1 MQKPAKSKHTN
12 NRHLSNGDL
21 LDKGMNP
28 KRWKFK
34 VDNKL
39 RGAYG
44 QTDFDTKT
52 VLINKKK
59 HKNKKM
65 LAKER
70 KYHRLPDGTESILD
84 TIEHE
89 KGHILKPKASETK
102 VETAATKRVA
112 KMSPRQKKKAY
123 ALLKR

>member
-1 MQKPAKSKHTN
+1 MSD
-12 NRHLSNGDL
+12 SDL
-21 LDKGMNP
+21 LTKGMNP

-59 HKNKKM
+59 HKDKKM

-70 KYHRLPDGTESILD
+70 KYHRLPDGTESIID

-89 KGHILKPKASETK
+89 LGHIRKPKASERQ
-102 VETAATKRVA
+102 VEKNATKRVA
-112 KMSPRQKKKAY
+112 KMSTRAKQKTY
-123 ALLKR
+123 ALLNR